1 MVVTKQV
8 VSLLIIGAT
17 AFSWYRRQDKIEQE
31 LRVKKKLTE
40 LELANLRIQMNPHF
54 IFNCLDTVKLQVIG
68 GSPKVAISGQV
79 QQINAQ
85 ILEYS
90 SKDFIPL
97 EDEIDF

>member
-1 MVVTKQV
+1 V

-54 IFNCLDTVKLQVIG
+54 IFNCLDTVKLQEQYVTERRTLQKTSYVLLMVLG
-68 GSPKVAISGQV
+68 AM
-79 QQINAQ
+79 A
-85 ILEYS
+85 
-90 SKDFIPL
+90 
-97 EDEIDF
+97 